1 MSNAPNYTPAV
12 SFATEETN
20 QVAGRSTVRTTA
32 VDIELANISSS
43 INALNTNIKLLQR
56 DDGKPK
62 DFIIEP
68 YALSEQTRALISAG
82 GTPKGIWNAATN
94 YIVGDS
100 VTNAGIAYLCTVS
113 HTSASVFDSNLWMP
127 ISGDGSSAAS
137 AIAAAASATSASAS
151 ATSATAS
158 ATAAASS
165 ATSASGSATTATTKA
180 TEATNSA
187 TAAAANKTATDS
199 NVTATANSATAA
211 AASATSASG
220 SASTAT
226 TKAGEASTSATNAAA
241 SATSASGSATS
252 ASGSATSAASSAST
266 ATTQATNASSSATAA
281 STSATNAATSETN
294 AAASAASAA
303 LSYDSFDDRYLG
315 VKTADPTLDNDGN
328 ALLTG
333 ALYFNSVS
341 NVMRVYN
348 SVAWQSTNL
357 TAFADALHFTKP
369 ASQAHCFAKT
379 GAGTISVLAG
389 VDVTVAGTLVS
400 FSIQTAVVMPSLTAG
415 TDYAIYVCTDGTI
428 RADASFSAPTGYTTA
443 NSRQI
448 GGFHYAPGGNAA
460 AQAGGNTTPAI
471 NEYSIW
477 DLKFRPA
484 CADPRGMALIAGSF
498 WADIYLLGVDYLTN
512 GSSKYNVSIADGSA
526 PPKRSTLYGGNGTT
540 TYADG
545 NWWNLNEALKH
556 VGKRSPTYS
565 EFAAFA
571 YGTTEATS
579 SGGTDVP
586 TTGVTGTG
594 ATSAW
599 NLFTSKFGII
609 QASGCMWIWGDEF
622 GGGAAAAGYVANTQG
637 RGSTYQME
645 NAVLLGGAWSE
656 AATSGSRCSSW
667 STSATYSAVL
677 IGARGVC
684 DHLTLV

>member
-1 MSNAPNYTPAV
+1 MSV
-12 SFATEETN
+12 SNTTSK
-20 QVAGRSTVRTTA
+20 AGPYS
-32 VDIELANISSS
+32 ANGAQILFPFGFKAFSK
-43 INALNTNIKLLQR
+43 NDLRVVLT
-56 DDGKPK
+56 
-62 DFIIEP
+62 
-68 YALSEQTRALISAG
+68 
-82 GTPKGIWNAATN
+82 
-94 YIVGDS
+94 
-100 VTNAGIAYLCTVS
+100 
-113 HTSASVFDSNLWMP
+113 
-127 ISGDGSSAAS
+127 DGSGNESDLTVDSQFTVTLNPDQNAS
-137 AIAAAASATSASAS
+137 PGGSIT
-151 ATSATAS
+151 TSATYATGYLITIVGNLTPNQLVNLTNFRPDVIEKAFDKLTLLVQQLFEQTSRSVKTSVSSTITADSLLASIRAAVSSSQAS
-158 ATAAASS
+158 ATAA
-165 ATSASGSATTATTKA
+165 GI
-180 TEATNSA
+180 
-187 TAAAANKTATDS
+187 
-199 NVTATANSATAA
+199 
-211 AASATSASG
+211 
-220 SASTAT
+220 
-226 TKAGEASTSATNAAA
+226 
-241 SATSASGSATS
+241 
-252 ASGSATSAASSAST
+252 
-266 ATTQATNASSSATAA
+266 
-281 STSATNAATSETN
+281 SETN
-294 AAASAASAA
+294 ALSSANAAGISAYNALQSYINARAIVGSVKVTAADTTASTLQAA
-303 LSYDSFDDRYLG
+303 LLAGYG
-315 VKTADPTLDNDGN
+315 VSLTVQNPGANETLKIDTDPFAAFYKSDIQ
-328 ALLTG
+328 
-333 ALYFNSVS
+333 
-341 NVMRVYN
+341 
-348 SVAWQSTNL
+348 SVA
-357 TAFADALHFTKP
+357 FT
-369 ASQAHCFAKT
+369 KT
-379 GAGTISVLAG
+379 GAGTAAIK
-389 VDVTVAGTLVS
+389 AGTKVAVASTLQT
-400 FSIQTAVVMPSLTAG
+400 FATDTAVVMPSLTAG

-484 CADPRGMALIAGSF
+484 CADPHGMALIAGSF

-645 NAVLLGGAWSE
+645 NAVLLGGYWDG
-656 AATSGSRCSSW
+656 AADAGSRCSRW
-667 STSATYSAVL
+667 SGYATASTGF